1 MVIDLDDDPSEADTT
16 LWQSLAR
23 LVPSTVTL
31 VVGLGATAT
40 PPDVSPDLVARG
52 IRTIEPD
59 SAPDRVA
66 ALQEA
71 LR

>member
-1 MVIDLDDDPSEADTT
+1 MIDLDDDPSEANTE
-16 LWQSLAR
+16 LWDALAR

-31 VVGLGATAT
+31 VVGIGAAAT
-40 PPDVSPDLVARG
+40 LPDVSPQLAARG